1 MVEEKEKQMTSN
13 FQETR
18 EMSHT
23 VQQPLCVTSWAGGSL
38 RSESRE
44 KGWSE
49 RIHRHSLW
57 RTTHSRPSVS
67 LTLNYQEVFL
77 WLTLCLVI
85 FTINS
90 DGGGRHSG
98 KEWQKFMSSFPEEH
112 LWLSPKGRGLV
123 GVGLSVQRGDT
134 SATSHPDTF
143 SKRNRGMLNEEQELG
158 PLWRQGQSH
167 AAAQGTRQRHARNTW
182 LCNLPKHNQE
192 VSQC

>member
-38 RSESRE
+38 RSESRK

-90 DGGGRHSG
+90 DGGGDIPKKSDRNSWAVSLKNISDFSPRG
-98 KEWQKFMSSFPEEH
+98 EVWWELVWACREGILQ
-112 LWLSPKGRGLV
+112 LRLIQTLSANAIV
-123 GVGLSVQRGDT
+123 
-134 SATSHPDTF
+134 A
-143 SKRNRGMLNEEQELG
+143 
-158 PLWRQGQSH
+158 
-167 AAAQGTRQRHARNTW
+167 
-182 LCNLPKHNQE
+182 C
-192 VSQC
+192 